1 MASKRTNRDG
11 ELRTARPEDSRSP
24 KTRPDDIEHDH
35 EAGAR
40 DQASA
45 GPASDAA
52 AGDAAALAAQ
62 LEEANE
68 RHLRLA
74 ADFENFKKRA
84 RQERI
89 DLLQYASATL
99 AERILPVLDD
109 FERVLAHA
117 PEDVDENWLKGIEM
131 TVAKLSETLSSVGVE
146 TIDAVGVPFD
156 PKLHEAIGTDQS
168 DEHPEDTVL
177 AEVRRGYRMHDRVL
191 RPALV
196 RVSRAPARER

>member
-1 MASKRTNRDG
+1 MSSKRTNRDG
-11 ELRTARPEDSRSP
+11 EVRAASPRDSSEPEARSKE
-24 KTRPDDIEHDH
+24 IEH
-35 EAGAR
+35 EAQPAE
-40 DQASA
+40 QADA
-45 GPASDAA
+45 EAA
-52 AGDAAALAAQ
+52 AGDDAAALAAQ
-62 LEEANE
+62 VEEANE

-89 DLLQYASATL
+89 ELLQYASATL

-146 TIDAVGVPFD
+146 TIEAQGVPFD
-156 PKLHEAIGTDQS
+156 PKLHEAIGTDES

-177 AEVRRGYRMHDRVL
+177 DEVRRGYRMHDRVL

>member
-1 MASKRTNRDG
+1 MSSKRTNRVG
-11 ELRTARPEDSRSP
+11 EVRAASPEDSP
-24 KTRPDDIEHDH
+24 EPDARRKDNEH
-35 EAGAR
+35 EARPAE
-40 DQASA
+40 QADAQPAA
-45 GPASDAA
+45 G
-52 AGDAAALAAQ
+52 GDAATLAAQ

-89 DLLQYASATL
+89 ELLQYASATL

-146 TIDAVGVPFD
+146 TIEAKGVPFD
-156 PKLHEAIGTDQS
+156 PKLHEAIGTDES

-177 AEVRRGYRMHDRVL
+177 DEVRRGYRMHERVL

>member
-1 MASKRTNRDG
+1 MSSKRTNRDG
-11 ELRTARPEDSRSP
+11 EVRATSPGDSSEPEARSKE
-24 KTRPDDIEHDH
+24 IEQ
-35 EAGAR
+35 EA
-40 DQASA
+40 Q
-45 GPASDAA
+45 PAEHADAEAA
-52 AGDAAALAAQ
+52 AGGDVAALAAQ

-89 DLLQYASATL
+89 ELLQYASATL

-117 PEDVDENWLKGIEM
+117 PEGVDENWLKGIEM

-146 TIDAVGVPFD
+146 TIEAQGVPFD
-156 PKLHEAIGTDQS
+156 PKLHEAIGTDES
-168 DEHPEDTVL
+168 EEHPEDTVL
-177 AEVRRGYRMHDRVL
+177 DEVRRGYRMHDRVL
-191 RPALV
+191 RPAMV

>member
-1 MASKRTNRDG
+1 MSSKRTNRDSEVRAAG
-11 ELRTARPEDSRSP
+11 PEDSPEPEARS
-24 KTRPDDIEHDH
+24 KKIEHQAEPAEPAEPADA
-35 EAGAR
+35 EGAAG
-40 DQASA
+40 
-45 GPASDAA
+45 
-52 AGDAAALAAQ
+52 GDAAALAAQ

-89 DLLQYASATL
+89 ELLQYASATL

-146 TIDAVGVPFD
+146 TIEAQGVPFD
-156 PKLHEAIGTDQS
+156 PKLHEAIGTDES

-177 AEVRRGYRMHDRVL
+177 DEVRRGYRMHDRVL

>member
-1 MASKRTNRDG
+1 MSSKRTNRAG
-11 ELRTARPEDSRSP
+11 EVRAASPGDSPEPDARKENG
-24 KTRPDDIEHDH
+24 H
-35 EAGAR
+35 EAPPAE
-40 DQASA
+40 QADAQPAA
-45 GPASDAA
+45 G
-52 AGDAAALAAQ
+52 GDAATLAAQ

-89 DLLQYASATL
+89 ELLQYASATL

-146 TIDAVGVPFD
+146 TIEARGVPFD
-156 PKLHEAIGTDQS
+156 PKLHEAIGTDES

-177 AEVRRGYRMHDRVL
+177 DEVRRGYRMHERVL

>member
-1 MASKRTNRDG
+1 MSSKRTNRDG
-11 ELRTARPEDSRSP
+11 EVRAAGPEDSPEPEARS
-24 KTRPDDIEHDH
+24 KEIEHQAAPAEQADAEA
-35 EAGAR
+35 EAG
-40 DQASA
+40 
-45 GPASDAA
+45 
-52 AGDAAALAAQ
+52 GDAAALAAQ
-62 LEEANE
+62 LEDANE

-89 DLLQYASATL
+89 ELLQYASATL

-117 PEDVDENWLKGIEM
+117 PEDVDDNWLKGIEM

-146 TIDAVGVPFD
+146 TIEAKGVPFD
-156 PKLHEAIGTDQS
+156 PKLHEAIGTDES

-177 AEVRRGYRMHDRVL
+177 DEVRRGYRMHDRVL

>member
-1 MASKRTNRDG
+1 MSSKRTNRDG
-11 ELRTARPEDSRSP
+11 EVRAASPGDPTEPEARSKE
-24 KTRPDDIEHDH
+24 IEQEAHPGEHADA
-35 EAGAR
+35 EAGA
-40 DQASA
+40 
-45 GPASDAA
+45 G
-52 AGDAAALAAQ
+52 GDAAALAAQ

-89 DLLQYASATL
+89 ELLQYASATL
-99 AERILPVLDD
+99 AEGILPVLDD

-146 TIDAVGVPFD
+146 TIEAQGVPFD
-156 PKLHEAIGTDQS
+156 PKLHEAIGTDES

-177 AEVRRGYRMHDRVL
+177 DEVRRGYRMHDRVL

>member
-1 MASKRTNRDG
+1 MSSKRTNRDG
-11 ELRTARPEDSRSP
+11 EVRAASPGDSSEPEARSKE
-24 KTRPDDIEHDH
+24 IEQEPQPAEHADA
-35 EAGAR
+35 EAGA
-40 DQASA
+40 
-45 GPASDAA
+45 G
-52 AGDAAALAAQ
+52 GDAAALAAQ

-89 DLLQYASATL
+89 ELLQYASATL
-99 AERILPVLDD
+99 AEGILPVLDD

-146 TIDAVGVPFD
+146 TIEAHGVPFD
-156 PKLHEAIGTDQS
+156 PKLHEAIGTDES
-168 DEHPEDTVL
+168 EEHPEDTVL
-177 AEVRRGYRMHDRVL
+177 DEVRRGYRMHDRVL
-191 RPALV
+191 RPAMV

>member
-1 MASKRTNRDG
+1 MSSKRTNRDG
-11 ELRTARPEDSRSP
+11 EARAAGPGDSPEPEARANEA
-24 KTRPDDIEHDH
+24 EHDH
-35 EAGAR
+35 EAPPVEHANGEPA
-40 DQASA
+40 A
-45 GPASDAA
+45 G
-52 AGDAAALAAQ
+52 GDAAALAAQ

-89 DLLQYASATL
+89 ELLQYASATL

-146 TIDAVGVPFD
+146 TIEAAGVPFD
-156 PKLHEAIGTDQS
+156 PKLHEAIGTDES

-177 AEVRRGYRMHDRVL
+177 NEVRRGYRMHDRVL